1 MKGPTRSV
9 CDSAAETP
17 TPREPDS
24 RNRKITTITQTSGET
39 RKIFLRV
46 WLREARAEAG
56 GHSGQHSPDPAVHAT
71 SQTQTLPGSCS
82 QPLCSAE
89 GTGPVAG
96 ELQHGSAGALAAEE
110 GGHAL
115 DPTALRAEALLGG
128 RGAEGACSENRLC
141 IGWDDREFSEFYTP
155 KCFKLLFPLV
165 P

>member
-24 RNRKITTITQTSGET
+24 RNSKITTITQTSGET

-56 GHSGQHSPDPAVHAT
+56 GHSGQRSPDPAALAT
-71 SQTQTLPGSCS
+71 SQTPTLLGSCS

-89 GTGPVAG
+89 GTGLMAG
-96 ELQHGSAGALAAEE
+96 EVQHSSAGALAAEE
-110 GGHAL
+110 GGHAW
-115 DPTALRAEALLGG
+115 DPIALRAEALLGG
-128 RGAEGACSENRLC
+128 RGAEGACSGNRLC
-141 IGWDDREFSEFYTP
+141 IGWDDREFSEFSTP
-155 KCFKLLFPLV
+155 ECLKLSFPLV